1 MRPDRCLLWLLMF
14 ALPVAIGCDAAKQA
28 ATAVK
33 GGVETGISKAKEL
46 ASEAGA
52 SMSNAAT
59 KATAAVDTDGAMTLS
74 LGETL
79 QLEQCFAHFAASV
92 GERSAI
98 LQLRSYESRASGEA
112 AAMVHILVDA
122 PNLES
127 VTGTYPARVFLQS
140 AGGEI
145 WDNVDGTPVTVNCR
159 VEEGKLQV
167 EFQDGELVN
176 ATTGARNSLTGS
188 ATAMLP

>member
-98 LQLRSYESRASGEA
+98 LQLRSYETRASGEA
-112 AAMVHILVDA
+112 ACCTPQQADVAITAAKAKDET
-122 PNLES
+122 PCC
-127 VTGTYPARVFLQS
+127 TPDT
-140 AGGEI
+140 AGKSG
-145 WDNVDGTPVTVNCR
+145 CC
-159 VEEGKLQV
+159 
-167 EFQDGELVN
+167 
-176 ATTGARNSLTGS
+176 
-188 ATAMLP
+188 